1 MQESAHHC
9 ILQPCAPEVHGEPQS
24 LCISPDSPH
33 HPSTPFHDHNRSWDL
48 DGARETERQREGE
61 RAQPHSNMGTFQDVS
76 LEHQRSPAVPDL
88 SVCVLQVNGGAWDMS
103 RCQIAGAG
111 TGFHCEALVLL
122 GGEVAPPANSSL
134 RACNAPGTRS
144 QKSALQ

>member
-1 MQESAHHC
+1 MYAGACSPLQTPALRTRSAWETFN
-9 ILQPCAPEVHGEPQS
+9 LS
-24 LCISPDSPH
+24 DSPH

-61 RAQPHSNMGTFQDVS
+61 RAQPHSNTGTFQDVS
-76 LEHQRSPAVPDL
+76 LEHQRSPAVPAL
-88 SVCVLQVNGGAWDMS
+88 SVCVLQVNGGSWEMS

-111 TGFHCEALVLL
+111 TGFQCEALVLL

-144 QKSALQ
+144 QKFAQQ